1 MPHPPSLTEMASRRG
16 LQIFQFNTKK
26 TIGQFSLHFYSL
38 SSFFPFDLP
47 LPTSQ
52 LSIIPSGFLVPG
64 PTGFHHVVHADD
76 RDADYDVGGGE

>member
-1 MPHPPSLTEMASRRG
+1 MPRPLSLTEMASRRG
-16 LQIFQFNTKK
+16 LQILQFNAKN

-52 LSIIPSGFLVPG
+52 LSIIRSGFLVQG

-76 RDADYDVGGGE
+76 RYADYDVGGVE